1 MSRTSATRRRSAAAG
16 VLGAL
21 LGGALLTLPAGGPGL
36 QAVAVL
42 DGAVPDVAGVTV
54 VRRLPAVHM
63 AVVRGDRAAMVRL
76 AGARGVLGL
85 APDDGVQLAGHDERL
100 RGGVLAAQ
108 ELGGAAGRPGA
119 GAGVRVAVV
128 DTGVSDTAALDRASG
143 RLVDGV
149 DTSGGSAPGP
159 YEDGFGHG
167 TFMADLVAGGPFAG
181 RVLGV
186 APAATV
192 VVVKVASADGSTSLS
207 RVAAGLDW
215 IAAHRDRVDLANL
228 SFSHERPSSAYG
240 EDPLT
245 RAVERVRDAG
255 VAVVV
260 VAGNHPGHVGDPG
273 LDPFALTVGAADL
286 GTERVASF
294 SGSGRV
300 AGMHKPDVVASGVG
314 VLGLLPPD
322 SVLARATGTAH
333 LADGLFRGS
342 GTSQSTAITSGAAA
356 LLLVEHPEA
365 TPTQVTT
372 SLRCAADPLPGQ
384 RDGAGLLRT
393 TTSLCSGPNGEPLP
407 GSADPT
413 GDGPGRSDG
422 AASTWAAST
431 WAAST
436 WAASTWAASTW
447 AASTWAAST
456 WATSSWG
463 PADSSGSAQ

>member
-1 MSRTSATRRRSAAAG
+1 VSRTSATRRRTAAAG

-100 RGGVLAAQ
+100 GGGVLAAQ

-149 DTSGGSAPGP
+149 DTSGGTAPGP

-192 VVVKVASADGSTSLS
+192 VVVRVASADGLTSLS
-207 RVAAGLDW
+207 RVVAGLDW

-245 RAVERVRDAG
+245 RAVERVRAAG
-255 VAVVV
+255 VAVVA
-260 VAGNHPGHVGDPG
+260 AGNHPGHVGDPG

-356 LLLVEHPEA
+356 LLLAEHPEA

-447 AASTWAAST
+447 AASTWA
-456 WATSSWG
+456 TSSWG

>member
-1 MSRTSATRRRSAAAG
+1 VSRTSATRRRSAAAG

-21 LGGALLTLPAGGPGL
+21 LGGALLTLSAGGPGL

-100 RGGVLAAQ
+100 GGGVLAAQ

-149 DTSGGSAPGP
+149 DTSGGTAPGP

-192 VVVKVASADGSTSLS
+192 VVVKVASVDGSTSLS
-207 RVAAGLDW
+207 RVAAGLD
-215 IAAHRDRVDLANL
+215 
-228 SFSHERPSSAYG
+228 
-240 EDPLT
+240 
-245 RAVERVRDAG
+245 
-255 VAVVV
+255 
-260 VAGNHPGHVGDPG
+260 
-273 LDPFALTVGAADL
+273 
-286 GTERVASF
+286 
-294 SGSGRV
+294 
-300 AGMHKPDVVASGVG
+300 
-314 VLGLLPPD
+314 
-322 SVLARATGTAH
+322 
-333 LADGLFRGS
+333 
-342 GTSQSTAITSGAAA
+342 
-356 LLLVEHPEA
+356 
-365 TPTQVTT
+365 
-372 SLRCAADPLPGQ
+372 
-384 RDGAGLLRT
+384 
-393 TTSLCSGPNGEPLP
+393 
-407 GSADPT
+407 
-413 GDGPGRSDG
+413 
-422 AASTWAAST
+422 
-431 WAAST
+431 
-436 WAASTWAASTW
+436 
-447 AASTWAAST
+447 
-456 WATSSWG
+456 
-463 PADSSGSAQ
+463 

>member
-1 MSRTSATRRRSAAAG
+1 VSRTSATRRRSAAAG

-100 RGGVLAAQ
+100 GGGVLAAR
-108 ELGGAAGRPGA
+108 ELGGAAGRP

-149 DTSGGSAPGP
+149 DTSGGTAPGP

-207 RVAAGLDW
+207 RVVAGLDW

-245 RAVERVRDAG
+245 RAVERVRAAG

-260 VAGNHPGHVGDPG
+260 AAGNHPGHVGDPG

-356 LLLVEHPEA
+356 LLLAEHPEA

-393 TTSLCSGPNGEPLP
+393 TTSLCSGSNGEPLP

-456 WATSSWG
+456 WAASSWG
-463 PADSSGSAQ
+463 PADSNGSAQ